1 MPRHITLIGM
11 MGSGK
16 STVAPL
22 IAAPLRR
29 PVLEVDKLIEEQ
41 EGMTINDIFI
51 AKGEAYFRRVESD
64 LLASLLRGTPAIIS
78 PGGGA
83 FQWEDTRKL
92 LLANTVV
99 FYLYATEEILASR
112 LMTTRAAR
120 PLLNT
125 PGLDVRDTVREL
137 LQRRAANYNLA
148 HYRVDT
154 SSHAPHDVAKAV
166 LMMRE
171 AYE

>member
-1 MPRHITLIGM
+1 MPKHITLIGM

-22 IAAPLRR
+22 VAAPLKRA
-29 PVLEVDKLIEEQ
+29 VIEVDKLIEEQ
-41 EGMTINDIFI
+41 EGMTINEIFI
-51 AKGEAYFRRVESD
+51 AKGEAWFRRAESD
-64 LLASLLRGTPAIIS
+64 LLASLLRGTPAVIS

-83 FQWEDTRKL
+83 FQWETTRKL

-99 FYLYATEEILASR
+99 FYLYAGEDILASR
-112 LMTTRAAR
+112 LLNTVAAR
-120 PLLNT
+120 PLLNA
-125 PGLDVRDTVREL
+125 PGLDIKETVREL
-137 LQRRAANYNLA
+137 LQRRGANYNLA

-154 SSHAPHDVAKAV
+154 SSHTPHDVAKAV
-166 LMMRE
+166 LMLRQ

>member
-1 MPRHITLIGM
+1 MPKHITLVGM

-22 IAAPLRR
+22 VAAPLKRG
-29 PVLEVDKLIEEQ
+29 VIEVDALIEEQ
-41 EGMTINDIFI
+41 EGMPINEIFI
-51 AKGEAYFRRVESD
+51 AKGEAHFRRAESD
-64 LLASLLRGTPAIIS
+64 MLASLLRGTPAVIS

-83 FQWEDTRKL
+83 FQWEATRQL
-92 LLANTVV
+92 LLKNTVV
-99 FYLYATEEILASR
+99 FYLSATEEILASR
-112 LMTTRAAR
+112 LMATAAAR

-125 PGLDVRDTVREL
+125 PGLDIKDTVRDL
-137 LQRRAANYNLA
+137 LARRAANYNLA

>member
-1 MPRHITLIGM
+1 MPKHITLIGM

-22 IAAPLRR
+22 VAAPLKR
-29 PVLEVDKLIEEQ
+29 PVLEVDQIIEEQ
-41 EGMTINDIFI
+41 EGMKINEIFI
-51 AKGEAYFRRVESD
+51 AKGEAHFRRLESEMI
-64 LLASLLRGTPAIIS
+64 ASLLRGTPAVIS

-83 FQWEDTRKL
+83 FQWEPTRNL
-92 LLANTVV
+92 LLKNTVV
-99 FYLYATEEILASR
+99 FYLYANEEILASR
-112 LMTTRAAR
+112 LQTTLAAR

-125 PGLDVRDTVREL
+125 PGLDLRDTIRDL
-137 LQRRAANYNLA
+137 LQRRAPNYNLA

-154 SSHAPHDVAKAV
+154 SSHSPHDVAKAV
-166 LMMRE
+166 LMLRE

>member
-1 MPRHITLIGM
+1 MPKHITLIGM

-22 IAAPLRR
+22 IAAPLKR
-29 PVLEVDKLIEEQ
+29 PVLEVDKIIEEQ
-41 EGMTINDIFI
+41 EGMSINEIFI
-51 AKGEAYFRRVESD
+51 AKGEAWFRRAESE
-64 LLASLLRGTPAIIS
+64 LLASLLRGTPAVIS

-83 FQWEDTRKL
+83 FQWEATRNL
-92 LLANTVV
+92 LLKNTVV
-99 FYLYATEEILASR
+99 FYLYASEEILASR
-112 LMTTRAAR
+112 LQNTLAAR
-120 PLLNT
+120 PLLNA
-125 PGLDVRDTVREL
+125 PGLDVRDTIREL
-137 LQRRAANYNLA
+137 LLRRGANYDLA

-171 AYE
+171 AYD

>member
-1 MPRHITLIGM
+1 MPKHITLIGM

-22 IAAPLRR
+22 IAAPLKR
-29 PVLEVDKLIEEQ
+29 PVLEVDKIIEEQ
-41 EGMTINDIFI
+41 EGMSINEIFI
-51 AKGEAYFRRVESD
+51 AKGEAWFRRAESE
-64 LLASLLRGTPAIIS
+64 LLASLLRGTPAVIS

-83 FQWEDTRKL
+83 FQWEATRNL
-92 LLANTVV
+92 LLKNTVV
-99 FYLYATEEILASR
+99 FYLYASEEILASR
-112 LMTTRAAR
+112 LQNTLAAR
-120 PLLNT
+120 PLLNA
-125 PGLDVRDTVREL
+125 PGLDVRDTIREIL
-137 LQRRAANYNLA
+137 LRRGANYDLA

-171 AYE
+171 AYD

>member
-1 MPRHITLIGM
+1 MAKHITLIGM

-22 IAAPLRR
+22 VAASLKR
-29 PVLEVDKLIEEQ
+29 PVIEVDQLIEEQ
-41 EGMTINDIFI
+41 EGMTINEIFI
-51 AKGEAYFRRVESD
+51 AKGEAWFRRAESEA
-64 LLASLLRGTPAIIS
+64 LASLLRGTPGVIS

-99 FYLYATEEILASR
+99 FYLYASEEVLASR
-112 LMTTRAAR
+112 LQNTLAAR
-120 PLLNT
+120 PLLNA
-125 PGLDVRDTVREL
+125 PGLDIRETIREI
-137 LQRRAANYNLA
+137 LQRRGTNYNLA

-154 SSHAPHDVAKAV
+154 SSHSPHDVAKAV
-166 LMMRE
+166 LMMRQ

>member
-1 MPRHITLIGM
+1 MPKHITLIGM

-22 IAAPLRR
+22 IATPLKRV
-29 PVLEVDKLIEEQ
+29 VLEVDKLIEEQ
-41 EGMTINDIFI
+41 EGMSINDIFI
-51 AKGEAYFRRVESD
+51 AKGEAHFRRIESD
-64 LLASLLRGTPAIIS
+64 ILADLLRGTPAVIS

-83 FQWEDTRKL
+83 FQWEPTRKL
-92 LLANTVV
+92 LLNNTVV
-99 FYLYATEEILASR
+99 FYLHANEDILASR
-112 LMTTRAAR
+112 LQTTIAAR

-125 PGLDVRDTVREL
+125 PGLDLRETIREL
-137 LQRRAANYNLA
+137 LQRRACNYNQA
-148 HYRVDT
+148 HYRVET

-171 AYE
+171 AYD

>member
-1 MPRHITLIGM
+1 MPKHITLVGM

-22 IAAPLRR
+22 IAAPLKR
-29 PVLEVDKLIEEQ
+29 PVLEVDALIEEQ
-41 EGMTINDIFI
+41 EGMAINEIFI
-51 AKGEAYFRRVESD
+51 AKGEAYFRRAESD
-64 LLASLLRGTPAIIS
+64 ILASLLRGTPAVIS

-83 FQWEDTRKL
+83 FQWEATRNL
-92 LLANTVV
+92 LLKNTVV
-99 FYLYATEEILASR
+99 FYLYANEEILASR
-112 LMTTRAAR
+112 LLTTAASR

-125 PGLDVRDTVREL
+125 PGIDIRDTVREL
-137 LQRRAANYNLA
+137 LQRRSANYALA

-154 SSHAPHDVAKAV
+154 NSHSPHDVAKAV